1 MFLLFW
7 DTQQTNFTLNNH
19 KKKSFSKKVIFLQIN
34 RSVNPKTVTFYMKK
48 YILGIFAIAVLASC
62 KSQQEKAL
70 RSADKNFILKAANE
84 NFAKKK
90 WKNALALYDR
100 LPNLVAGTDD
110 APNVVFNSAYAN
122 YYDKNYRLAGNQFK
136 NFSVSFP
143 QDNRKEEAAYM
154 SALCYYNGSMDYN
167 LDQSSTELAIN
178 ELQEFL
184 NAYPNSERSKN
195 INTMIDEL
203 SYKLEFKA
211 YENAK
216 QYFKMADYKA
226 SVTTFENVLDDFPST
241 KLRPKIYDY
250 MMKARYS
257 LALGSNYD
265 LKGERI
271 ESALAFTRQVE
282 KELPNTEYS
291 KTALDLRQKLEKEKK
306 DFVVAKKQMDEKI
319 AVLTAKQKKI
329 ADKLA
334 EQNKTEQQIK
344 EQIANEKKAM
354 QIQRDSAALQ
364 TPPPA
369 ATFKIQR

>member
-1 MFLLFW
+1 M
-7 DTQQTNFTLNNH
+7 
-19 KKKSFSKKVIFLQIN
+19 QIN
-34 RSVNPKTVTFYMKK
+34 RSVKPKTVEFYMKK
-48 YILGIFAIAVLASC
+48 YILGIFAMAVISSC
-62 KSQQEKAL
+62 ISQQEKAMK
-70 RSADKNFILKAANE
+70 SADKTFILKTANE

-122 YYDKNYRLAGNQFK
+122 YYDKNYKLAGHQFK

-143 QDNRKEEAAYM
+143 QDNRKEEASYM

-167 LDQSSTELAIN
+167 LDQTSTELAIN
-178 ELQEFL
+178 ELQDFL
-184 NAYPNSERSKN
+184 TNYPNSERSKN
-195 INTMIDEL
+195 INTLIDEL

-211 YENAK
+211 FENAK
-216 QYFKMADYKA
+216 QYFKMADYK
-226 SVTTFENVLDDFPST
+226 STTTAFENVLEDFPST

-250 MMKARYS
+250 MMKSRYF
-257 LALGSNYD
+257 LAMGSAYD
-265 LKGERI
+265 LKDERI
-271 ESALAFTRQVE
+271 ENALSFTKQVE
-282 KELPNTEYS
+282 KELPNTEFS
-291 KTALDLRQKLEKEKK
+291 KTAVDFRQKLEKEKK
-306 DFVVAKKQMDEKI
+306 DFVVVKKLNDERI
-319 AVLTAKQKKI
+319 AVFTAKQKRA

-334 EQNKTEQQIK
+334 EQTKTEEQIK
-344 EQIANEKKAM
+344 NQVLNEKKAM